1 MKRSRLLLGRQ
12 LAGCA
17 IAALLFAILFHPAHG
32 ANQPA
37 SPPPQ
42 AQSAAASPFVQK
54 HVLVLYSTVYLPAY
68 RRHSAALLASLEQ
81 AGVSS
86 ANIHYELLD
95 LGRNNTP
102 AYRDSLASWIREK
115 YATLKMDAIIT
126 VDGPAQDF
134 ILNQGSMLFPDAP
147 VISVLAPLALTDPF
161 PGRRIIQIPAR
172 GDFAGTVETAMQLF
186 PKTKQVYF
194 ISGDAEVE
202 KQWLVMAQVA
212 LAPWFDKLHFEF
224 SDPSTY
230 DQVLQTVS
238 ALPPDSIILYL
249 SFYRDISGST
259 YVPRDVAKEIARISP
274 VPVFGV
280 YDTLLGVGV
289 VGGSMF
295 SYEFEGRHSAELT
308 LDIMSGK
315 LQPTEQLTVLPCL
328 VRPMFDWK
336 QLERWDVSM
345 RSFPEESVFINQPPT
360 IWGQYREI
368 VIGTCA
374 VFLALVAL
382 ITALLASNRRRKIAE
397 TAARLSEAR
406 VRVLVEQA
414 PEAIIVTDV
423 DRNLTVDANRNAF
436 RLFGCET
443 TEQLNRRVE
452 LYFTPEQPDRLPLA
466 ESLRN
471 HRDRA
476 LAGEEVLFERA
487 IRNAH
492 GENLICEVRLVRLP
506 SANNRLLRASWIDI
520 TERKRAEEVISAS
533 LREKEILLREIHHRV
548 KNNLQIISS
557 LMTLQEEGVDHPAAL
572 EALAVC
578 RGRVSSMAV
587 IHEQIY
593 RTPSLSR
600 IDVADYLQQFLPR
613 IVSVFKGVEDISLE
627 LDIAPILLTLDQAI
641 PFGLIINELTT
652 NALKHAF
659 RGREYGTIRLS
670 ASLADEMVTL
680 VIEDD
685 GNGLP
690 ENFDPTRTSSLG
702 LQIVSMLTKQL
713 HGTLSIEPASGTRF
727 RFQFPLCQPGHQDG
741 VHCPGGLHG
750 PASA

>member
-1 MKRSRLLLGRQ
+1 MKRSRLLRGRQ

-382 ITALLASNRRRKIAE
+382 ITALLASNRLPKVG
-397 TAARLSEAR
+397 LD
-406 VRVLVEQA
+406 A
-414 PEAIIVTDV
+414 P
-423 DRNLTVDANRNAF
+423 
-436 RLFGCET
+436 
-443 TEQLNRRVE
+443 
-452 LYFTPEQPDRLPLA
+452 
-466 ESLRN
+466 
-471 HRDRA
+471 
-476 LAGEEVLFERA
+476 
-487 IRNAH
+487 
-492 GENLICEVRLVRLP
+492 
-506 SANNRLLRASWIDI
+506 
-520 TERKRAEEVISAS
+520 
-533 LREKEILLREIHHRV
+533 
-548 KNNLQIISS
+548 
-557 LMTLQEEGVDHPAAL
+557 
-572 EALAVC
+572 
-578 RGRVSSMAV
+578 
-587 IHEQIY
+587 
-593 RTPSLSR
+593 
-600 IDVADYLQQFLPR
+600 
-613 IVSVFKGVEDISLE
+613 
-627 LDIAPILLTLDQAI
+627 
-641 PFGLIINELTT
+641 
-652 NALKHAF
+652 
-659 RGREYGTIRLS
+659 
-670 ASLADEMVTL
+670 
-680 VIEDD
+680 
-685 GNGLP
+685 
-690 ENFDPTRTSSLG
+690 
-702 LQIVSMLTKQL
+702 
-713 HGTLSIEPASGTRF
+713 
-727 RFQFPLCQPGHQDG
+727 
-741 VHCPGGLHG
+741 
-750 PASA
+750 